1 MGDSEL
7 RDASVRRIG
16 LIGASFETGN
26 MGVGALAAGSIRC
39 LHNHWPEAQLYIL
52 DYAKQPSSRQL
63 WLGGKQID
71 IDLLNI
77 RFSKRLLLANNIA
90 VLLVLAA
97 LMRCIP
103 SARARGWLASRNNTF
118 QAIYNTNIFASIAG
132 GDSFSD
138 IYGLRR
144 LFYVTLP
151 QILVIVA
158 GKRLILLPQTFGPFR
173 SKVSR
178 VIAGFITRNSETVFA
193 RDHQSLA
200 EIARLNGGVSVASNA
215 AFRYDVGF
223 ALEPTA
229 PAMVTVSS
237 DFNANSLNVVGLNVS
252 GLLYMGGY
260 DRSNMFG
267 LRVDYRE
274 LMTKILSFLIESRG
288 VSVLLVPHVFGNDA
302 KSESDVV
309 ACNAVYE
316 ECKGKFGARLGVLQG
331 AYDQGEVKHVIGSC
345 DFFIGSRMH
354 ACIAAVSQSVPTVAI
369 AYSDKFIGVM
379 ETVSI
384 PGVVADARKLNL
396 EELLAR
402 IAESYDA
409 RHSLKSEL
417 EGLMPSVTAAAIRP
431 FSDEWEENPRN
442 ASNLVSGL
450 TAPALKD

>member
-1 MGDSEL
+1 MGDSVL
-7 RDASVRRIG
+7 RDAAVRRIG

-39 LHNHWPEAQLYIL
+39 LHNKWPEAEVYIL
-52 DYAKQPSSRQL
+52 DYAKEPSSRQL

-90 VLLVLAA
+90 LLLILAT
-97 LMRCIP
+97 LMRCMP
-103 SARARGWLASRNNTF
+103 SARVRGWLASQNNNL
-118 QAIYNTNIFASIAG
+118 QAIYNTDLFASIAG

-151 QILVIVA
+151 QILVIIA
-158 GKRLILLPQTFGPFR
+158 GKRLVLLPQTFGPFR
-173 SKVSR
+173 STVSR
-178 VIAGFITRNSETVFA
+178 VIAGFITTRSEMVFA

-200 EIARLNGGVSVASNA
+200 EIAQLNGGASIGSKA

-229 PAMVTVSS
+229 PAKVTVSPG
-237 DFNANSLNVVGLNVS
+237 FNANSTNVVGLNVS

-260 DRSNMFG
+260 DRRNMFG

-274 LMTKILSFLIESRG
+274 LMTKVLSLLIESRG
-288 VSVLLVPHVFGNDA
+288 ASVLLVPHVFGNDA
-302 KSESDVV
+302 NSESDVV

-331 AYDQGEVKHVIGSC
+331 DYDQGEVKHVIGSC

-384 PGVVADARKLNL
+384 PGVVADARKLNI
-396 EELLAR
+396 EELLER
-402 IAESYDA
+402 ITESYDE
-409 RHSLKSEL
+409 RRSLKSEL
-417 EGLMPSVTAAAIRP
+417 GKLMPTVTAAAIRP
-431 FSDEWEENPRN
+431 FSEEWEESSPSVTQ
-442 ASNLVSGL
+442 AIS
-450 TAPALKD
+450 A